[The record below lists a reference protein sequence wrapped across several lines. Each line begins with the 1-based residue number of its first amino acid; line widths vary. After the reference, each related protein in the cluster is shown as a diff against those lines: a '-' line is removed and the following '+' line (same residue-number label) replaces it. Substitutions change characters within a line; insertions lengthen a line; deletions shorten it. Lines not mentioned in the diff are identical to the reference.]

1 MFISLEGIEGAGKTT
16 QLKNIVAYLQ
26 GRGYECVT
34 TREPGGTDIGARIR
48 GILLD
53 PANQELDAVAELLL
67 YVADRVQ
74 HLRTF
79 IQPHLAAGRVVLCDR
94 YFDATLVYQG
104 YARGVDTTLIRR
116 LHQLVCDNLQPDI
129 TLLFDLDPSV
139 GLGRAWDQIRN
150 GARTSLETRFE
161 QEKLAFHQKVRE
173 GYLDLARMEPGRFRV
188 IDAEQEPR
196 TVALA
201 VETLLTQLLPGK
213 SDRARPRA

>member
-53 PANQELDAVAELLL
+53 PANQDLDAVAELLL

-79 IQPHLAAGRVVLCDR
+79 IRPHLTAGRVVLCDR

-104 YARGVDTTLIRR
+104 YARGVDKTLIRR

-139 GLGRAWDQIRN
+139 GLGRAWDQIQN
-150 GARTSLETRFE
+150 GARTQLETRFE

-188 IDAEQEPR
+188 IDAGQDLR

>member
-53 PANQELDAVAELLL
+53 PANQDLDAVAELLL

-104 YARGVDTTLIRR
+104 YARGVDKALIRR

-139 GLGRAWDQIRN
+139 GLGRAWDQIQN

-161 QEKLAFHQKVRE
+161 QEKLAFHHEVRE

-188 IDAEQEPR
+188 IDAGQDLR
-196 TVALA
+196 TVAVA
-201 VETLLTQLLPGK
+201 VETLLTQLLPEK